1 MLGVEDGS
9 GEVLDETLQPP
20 EVLPGGQVVELLL
33 QLVNLALEVRH
44 LKTKVA
50 LVTRPLTV
58 AANQKSVLGSRD
70 LIQPI
75 RGQYYL

>member
-9 GEVLDETLQPP
+9 GEVLDEPLEPP

-44 LKTKVA
+44 LETEVA
-50 LVTRPLTV
+50 LVTRPLAV
-58 AANQKSVLGSRD
+58 ANQKSLFRSRD
-70 LIQPI
+70 LPRPI